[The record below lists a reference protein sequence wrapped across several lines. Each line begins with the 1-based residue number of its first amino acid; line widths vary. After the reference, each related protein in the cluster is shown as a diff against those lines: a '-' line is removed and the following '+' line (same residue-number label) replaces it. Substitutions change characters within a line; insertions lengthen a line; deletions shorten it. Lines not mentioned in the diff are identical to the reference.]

1 MGTGAETQE
10 ETKGGASQSR
20 DVIPEL
26 LLLIFTREPIDSNSK
41 AIATRTGRG
50 ASFFQFLNQI
60 FGISSI

>member
-10 ETKGGASQSR
+10 ESKGGASQSR

-26 LLLIFTREPIDSNSK
+26 CFSCAHVVIDSQLKGDRYTN
-41 AIATRTGRG
+41 RRG
-50 ASFFQFLNQI
+50 ASFFPTSSQI

>member
-1 MGTGAETQE
+1 MGTGAGTR

-26 LLLIFTREPIDSNSK
+26 CFSCIHEPIDSNSK
-41 AIATRTGRG
+41 AIASLTDVG
-50 ASFFQFLNQI
+50 SVFFPISNQI

>member
-10 ETKGGASQSR
+10 ETRGGASQSR

-26 LLLIFTREPIDSNSK
+26 LLLMHP
-41 AIATRTGRG
+41 RTDRLQLKGDRHTYRRG
-50 ASFFQFLNQI
+50 ASFFLTSNQI